1 MNQHP
6 IFRNL
11 WYAANALLVVSVLF
25 LLYASGWEFSTRSY
39 LKGFSDAIVP
49 VTAPPEEK
57 VAAILSW
64 MEHGPARRITETT
77 DLFSPRNPQDTLNY
91 KALLQV
97 CGSATNAF
105 VNLAN
110 SSGVPARRLLLL
122 NKNRQT
128 SHVVAEVYL
137 SGRWVVVDPVF
148 HIVMRDA
155 DRHPLTRNE
164 LIGPQVLAQ
173 ATQGLVGYDASYTYD
188 RTVHLRMSRIPI
200 IGSFVRRLLDHV
212 LPGWEDSVYWTL
224 LVERESFGALVGA
237 AFLVVFAFLA
247 RMALRKF
254 GELRFGIQHIRVR
267 EQLRRAGQSFLSGA
281 G

>member
-1 MNQHP
+1 MKQHP

-11 WYAANALLVVSVLF
+11 WYAANALLILSLLF
-25 LLYASGWEFSTRSY
+25 LLYTTGWEYSTRSY
-39 LKGFSDAIVP
+39 LKGFSDAIIP
-49 VTAPPEEK
+49 VSAPAEER

-64 MEHGPARRITETT
+64 MQHGPARRSSNAAGP
-77 DLFSPRNPQDTLNY
+77 FSLRDPQETLNY
-91 KALLQV
+91 RALLQV

-122 NKNRQT
+122 NKDRQA

-155 DRHPLTRNE
+155 DQHPLTRNE
-164 LIGPQVLAQ
+164 LIDPQVLAQ
-173 ATQGLVGYDASYTYD
+173 ATQGLVAYDASYTYD

-200 IGSFVRRLLDHV
+200 IGSFMRSLLDHV

-237 AFLVVFAFLA
+237 AFLVLFAFLA
-247 RMALRKF
+247 RMAVRRF
-254 GELRFGIQHIRVR
+254 GELRFGIHHIRVR

>member
-1 MNQHP
+1 MKQHP

-11 WYAANALLVVSVLF
+11 WYAANALLILSLLF
-25 LLYASGWEFSTRSY
+25 LLYTTGWEYSTRSY

-49 VTAPPEEK
+49 VSVPAEER

-64 MEHGPARRITETT
+64 MQHGPARSNSNAAGPLSLR
-77 DLFSPRNPQDTLNY
+77 DPQETLNY
-91 KALLQV
+91 RALLQV

-155 DRHPLTRNE
+155 DQHPLTRNE
-164 LIGPQVLAQ
+164 LIDPQVLAQ

-188 RTVHLRMSRIPI
+188 RTVHLRTSRIPI
-200 IGSFVRRLLDHV
+200 IGSFMRRLLDHV

-237 AFLVVFAFLA
+237 AFLVLFAFLA
-247 RMALRKF
+247 RMAVRKF

>member
-1 MNQHP
+1 MKQHP

-11 WYAANALLVVSVLF
+11 WYAANALLILSLLF
-25 LLYASGWEFSTRSY
+25 LLYTAVWEYSTRSY
-39 LKGFSDAIVP
+39 LNGFSDAIVP
-49 VTAPPEEK
+49 VSAPAEER

-64 MEHGPARRITETT
+64 MQHGPARSGSNAAGP
-77 DLFSPRNPQDTLNY
+77 FSLRDPQETLNY
-91 KALLQV
+91 RALLQV

-155 DRHPLTRNE
+155 DQHPLTRNE
-164 LIGPQVLAQ
+164 LIDPQVLAQ

-188 RTVHLRMSRIPI
+188 RTVHLRTSRIPI
-200 IGSFVRRLLDHV
+200 IGSFMRRLLDHV

-237 AFLVVFAFLA
+237 AFLVLFAFLA
-247 RMALRKF
+247 RMAVRKF